1 MPIAN
6 NNQACLRCLPKVQT
20 LLESQHAQALT
31 ARMPRQVVLDAV
43 RAELDILRQ
52 KVLAGEAAPPFSEAV
67 FFNAIQEQLHTKG
80 LRRLQR
86 VINAT
91 GIVIHTNMGRAPMA
105 DAAVQAVLAVAGHYS
120 NLELDLATGKR
131 GGRGGQIEE
140 LLQSLTGAEAALV
153 VNNNAAAV
161 LLALST
167 VAAGGEVII
176 SRGELVEIGGGFRIP
191 DVIVQCGGRLV
202 EVGTTNKTRLSDYAH
217 AITSDTKVLLKV
229 HASNYKIVGFTSE
242 TSVVELSELS
252 RERGL
257 LTMSD
262 LGSGALV
269 DVTQFGLPYEP
280 TVQETLKAG
289 ADVVLVSGDKLLGG
303 PQCGFLLGRADPIQ
317 RMAASPLFRALR
329 ADKMTLAALEAT
341 LRLYLDEDRLTE
353 TVPVLGMLAAS
364 KETLTKRARRLRNA
378 LAKLPNLETKLADG
392 VGYTGG
398 GALPTVPLPTTLVQV
413 RANGMTADT
422 LASALRRANPPVMG
436 MVSDNALALDVRTVR
451 DDEFPMIVRAI
462 KIAATSARNLP
473 SQVDTGF

>member
-1 MPIAN
+1 MPTTSN
-6 NNQACLRCLPKVQT
+6 NNQAYLRQLPKVQT
-20 LLESQHAQALT
+20 LLESQHAQALM
-31 ARMPRQVVLDAV
+31 ADVPRSVILDEVRTELDA
-43 RAELDILRQ
+43 LRQ
-52 KVLAGEAAPPFSEAV
+52 KVLAGESAPPFSEAAL
-67 FFNAIQEQLHTKG
+67 FKAIKERLHTKD

-91 GIVIHTNMGRAPMA
+91 GIVIHTNMGRAPMP
-105 DAAVQAVLAVAGHYS
+105 DAAVEAVLAVAGNYS
-120 NLELDLATGKR
+120 NLEMDLATGKR

-140 LLQSLTGAEAALV
+140 LLQTLTGAEAALV

-176 SRGELVEIGGGFRIP
+176 SRGELVEIGGGFRVP

-202 EVGTTNKTRLSDYAH
+202 EVGTTNKTRLSDYAQ
-217 AITSDTKVLLKV
+217 AITADTKVLLKV
-229 HASNYKIVGFTSE
+229 HASNYKIIGFTSE
-242 TSVVELSELS
+242 TTVAELSGLG

-257 LTMSD
+257 LTLSD

-269 DVTQFGLPYEP
+269 DVTRFGLPYEP

-289 ADVVLVSGDKLLGG
+289 ADVVMVSGDKLLGG
-303 PQCGFLLGRADPIQ
+303 PQCGMLLGKAEPIG

-353 TVPVLGMLAAS
+353 TVPVLGMLAQT
-364 KETLTKRARRLRNA
+364 KEELTKRARRLRNA
-378 LAKLPNLETKLADG
+378 LAKLPGLETKLADG

-398 GALPTVPLPTTLVQV
+398 GALPTVPLPATLIRVC
-413 RANGMTADT
+413 AGSMTAGAR
-422 LASALRRANPPVMG
+422 ASALRRAHPPVMA
-436 MVSDNALALDVRTVR
+436 MVADGVLALDVRTVR
-451 DDEFPMIVRAI
+451 DDEFPLIVLAMRAALW
-462 KIAATSARNLP
+462 KEP
-473 SQVDTGF
+473 GV